1 MKVNVIIMSHSCL
14 EDNERQNNFQEAPQT
29 QQDGHEISGYP
40 KLALHMSRFPESAVF
55 RRFKELNMINLF
67 RLQAELHDLEHQL
80 QEVREEDSDSGDLV
94 RAMYTA
100 DFRLMRDWKE
110 SGDSLQYDLLVS
122 IGDKL
127 KQYSN
132 ATSPIHSA
140 N

>member
-1 MKVNVIIMSHSCL
+1 MSHSHS
-14 EDNERQNNFQEAPQT
+14 EDNEGLNNLQEAPQT
-29 QQDGHEISGYP
+29 QQVGREISGYP

-55 RRFKELNMINLF
+55 RRFKELNMITLL
-67 RLQAELHDLEHQL
+67 RLQAELHDMEHQF
-80 QEVREEDSDSGDLV
+80 QEVREEDSESGNLV

-132 ATSPIHSA
+132 AASPFHSA